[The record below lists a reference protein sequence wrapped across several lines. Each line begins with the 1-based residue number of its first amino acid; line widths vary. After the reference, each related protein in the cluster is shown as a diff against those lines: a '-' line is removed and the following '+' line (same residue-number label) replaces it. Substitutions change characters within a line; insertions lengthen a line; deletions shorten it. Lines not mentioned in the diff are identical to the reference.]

1 MTVAYE
7 HHLRL
12 DLGGYPRTVH
22 ARELSLFSRIV
33 SIVDGFDAA
42 TSTRVYQP
50 NPWSPADVIRGMKD
64 NPRLGL
70 DPLLVR
76 VFTGMMGIYP
86 IGTVVRLD
94 SNEIAL
100 VDAASGEG
108 HSLARPKIRRL
119 FDARENPVDDST
131 VLDLCEKDATGRHL
145 RTIIR
150 TEEADRFGIRLRDYL
165 T

>member
-1 MTVAYE
+1 M
-7 HHLRL
+7 
-12 DLGGYPRTVH
+12 
-22 ARELSLFSRIV
+22 
-33 SIVDGFDAA
+33 
-42 TSTRVYQP
+42 
-50 NPWSPADVIRGMKD
+50 
-64 NPRLGL
+64 
-70 DPLLVR
+70 
-76 VFTGMMGIYP
+76 
-86 IGTVVRLD
+86 RLD